1 MSRSEVVTPA
11 TEPVTIEVAVDP
23 PYPVIIGSGLLGELG
38 ELVGSRHRVA
48 ILHQPVLAQTAE
60 AIRHHLSEKGVD
72 AHRIELPDA
81 EAGKDLQVVAFL
93 WEVLGRIGIDRKD
106 AIVSLGGGAA
116 TDVAGFAAATWLRGV
131 DIVHV
136 PTTLLAMVDAAIGG
150 KTGINTD
157 AGKNLV
163 GAFHQPAA
171 VVVDLAVLQT
181 LPPNEL
187 VAGMAEVVK
196 AGFIADPVIL
206 EMIEADPQAAVDPSG
221 VILPELIRRAIAVKA
236 TVVAADERESALR
249 EILNY
254 GHTLA
259 HAIERR
265 ERYRWRHGA
274 AVSVGLV
281 FAAEL
286 ARLGYAVTVF
296 ERQPAGGGLNTYG
309 IAIYKMRPE
318 ISLAEV
324 RAIERLG
331 VTFRYG
337 VEIGRDVQ
345 AADLLR
351 DHDAVFIGIGLG
363 SGHRLGIPGEDLPEV
378 MDALDFI
385 ERLHTRPAAEV
396 PVGRRV
402 VVLGCGNTA
411 IDAVTQAR
419 RLGAEQATIVYRR
432 SEAEMSAYAFEYELA
447 KADGVEFH
455 FAAVPVEVL
464 ATDGHVAG
472 LRLARTTVRDGRAVI
487 EPGGETVVGCDLV
500 LKAVGQEKQ
509 VALLG
514 RLFPGL
520 ELDPRGRVVH
530 DPATMQTS
538 LPGVFVGGDAASG
551 GREVVNAVAEGRKAA
566 RGIHARHTG
575 ERISGPVQPSRLG
588 MADGAVGS
596 GFDHPIRVHELE
608 AALTQG

>member
-23 PYPVIIGSGLLGELG
+23 PYPVIIGTGLLGELG

-206 EMIEADPQAAVDPSG
+206 EMIEADPEAAVDPSG

-286 ARLGYAVTVF
+286 ARLTGRLDSATAQRHRDVLVALGLPVTYDADALPELLGYMAGDKKTRSGVLRFVVLDGLAKPGRL
-296 ERQPAGGGLNTYG
+296 EGPDPALLAAAY
-309 IAIYKMRPE
+309 
-318 ISLAEV
+318 AEV
-324 RAIERLG
+324 AR
-331 VTFRYG
+331 
-337 VEIGRDVQ
+337 
-345 AADLLR
+345 
-351 DHDAVFIGIGLG
+351 
-363 SGHRLGIPGEDLPEV
+363 SGEE
-378 MDALDFI
+378 
-385 ERLHTRPAAEV
+385 
-396 PVGRRV
+396 
-402 VVLGCGNTA
+402 
-411 IDAVTQAR
+411 
-419 RLGAEQATIVYRR
+419 
-432 SEAEMSAYAFEYELA
+432 EM
-447 KADGVEFH
+447 
-455 FAAVPVEVL
+455 
-464 ATDGHVAG
+464 
-472 LRLARTTVRDGRAVI
+472 
-487 EPGGETVVGCDLV
+487 
-500 LKAVGQEKQ
+500 QQ
-509 VALLG
+509 
-514 RLFPGL
+514 
-520 ELDPRGRVVH
+520 
-530 DPATMQTS
+530 
-538 LPGVFVGGDAASG
+538 
-551 GREVVNAVAEGRKAA
+551 
-566 RGIHARHTG
+566 
-575 ERISGPVQPSRLG
+575 
-588 MADGAVGS
+588 
-596 GFDHPIRVHELE
+596 
-608 AALTQG
+608 

>member
-1 MSRSEVVTPA
+1 MSRSEVATPA

-23 PYPVIIGSGLLGELG
+23 PYPVIIGTGLLGELG

-286 ARLGYAVTVF
+286 ARLTGRLDSATAQRHRDVLVALGLPVTYDADALPELLGYMAGDKKTRSGVLRFVVLDGLAKPGRL
-296 ERQPAGGGLNTYG
+296 EGPDPALLVAAY
-309 IAIYKMRPE
+309 
-318 ISLAEV
+318 AEV
-324 RAIERLG
+324 AR
-331 VTFRYG
+331 
-337 VEIGRDVQ
+337 
-345 AADLLR
+345 
-351 DHDAVFIGIGLG
+351 
-363 SGHRLGIPGEDLPEV
+363 SGEE
-378 MDALDFI
+378 
-385 ERLHTRPAAEV
+385 
-396 PVGRRV
+396 
-402 VVLGCGNTA
+402 
-411 IDAVTQAR
+411 
-419 RLGAEQATIVYRR
+419 
-432 SEAEMSAYAFEYELA
+432 EM
-447 KADGVEFH
+447 
-455 FAAVPVEVL
+455 
-464 ATDGHVAG
+464 
-472 LRLARTTVRDGRAVI
+472 
-487 EPGGETVVGCDLV
+487 
-500 LKAVGQEKQ
+500 QQ
-509 VALLG
+509 
-514 RLFPGL
+514 
-520 ELDPRGRVVH
+520 
-530 DPATMQTS
+530 
-538 LPGVFVGGDAASG
+538 
-551 GREVVNAVAEGRKAA
+551 
-566 RGIHARHTG
+566 
-575 ERISGPVQPSRLG
+575 
-588 MADGAVGS
+588 
-596 GFDHPIRVHELE
+596 
-608 AALTQG
+608 